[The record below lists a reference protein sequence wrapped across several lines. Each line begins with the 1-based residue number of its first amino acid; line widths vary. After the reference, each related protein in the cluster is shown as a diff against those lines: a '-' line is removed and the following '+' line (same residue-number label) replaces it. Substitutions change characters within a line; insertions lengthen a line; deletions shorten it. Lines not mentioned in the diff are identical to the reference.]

1 MLFRSVITMRID
13 ALNHVSRLYQ
23 QSKPTKNVRT
33 EKKYAKDEFQISQTA
48 KDYQIAKQAVKDT
61 EDVREDKVNKY
72 KDAIASGTYNVS
84 SQEIAEKMVSKYF
97 DSLF

>member
-1 MLFRSVITMRID
+1 MREKQVVITMRID

-72 KDAIASGTYNVS
+72 KDAIASATTFFATIQISMEWLLSIG
-84 SQEIAEKMVSKYF
+84 Q
-97 DSLF
+97 

>member
-1 MLFRSVITMRID
+1 MRID

-33 EKKYAKDEFQISQTA
+33 EKKYAKDEFQIS
-48 KDYQIAKQAVKDT
+48 QAVKDT

>member
-1 MLFRSVITMRID
+1 MRVEAYNSVAQIYKTNR
-13 ALNHVSRLYQ
+13 AAGASAAA
-23 QSKPTKNVRT
+23 KT
-33 EKKYAKDEFQISQTA
+33 EKSRDQVEISSIGY
-48 KDYQIAKQAVKDT
+48 DYQIAKQAVKDT

-97 DSLF
+97 DTLF

>member
-1 MLFRSVITMRID
+1 M
-13 ALNHVSRLYQ
+13 
-23 QSKPTKNVRT
+23 
-33 EKKYAKDEFQISQTA
+33 
-48 KDYQIAKQAVKDT
+48 KDT

-72 KDAIASGTYNVS
+72 KDAITSGTYNVS